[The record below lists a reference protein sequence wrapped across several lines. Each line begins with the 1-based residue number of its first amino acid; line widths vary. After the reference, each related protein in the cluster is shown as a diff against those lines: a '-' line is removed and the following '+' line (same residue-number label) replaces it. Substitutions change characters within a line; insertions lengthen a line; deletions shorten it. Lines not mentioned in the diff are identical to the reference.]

1 MSLRK
6 NIKIWWLVCGA
17 VGLFLLL
24 IVACNVGVMWNAK
37 GRTFED
43 ISNAPTT
50 LSALVLGTSPITP
63 RGIHNGSFDNRIKA
77 ASELYKAGKV
87 KKLIVSGGD
96 YKAIEKYGCDE
107 PKAMRNSLI
116 ANGVKPEDIFMDY
129 EGTTTLRSLAKLK
142 SYYGYSDTIT
152 IISQGYHNQRA
163 LAMADRLGLPAVA
176 FDADVPPSRLYKVKN
191 YARESLA
198 RVKMLYSLFLLSP
211 PSALSFSSDDMD
223 EFDNFITQDKIYL
236 SSGTRCQ
243 ILEKVL
249 EDYPMAKQPE
259 MLELKNLLCHY
270 INKNN
275 ESLSYLKGIYE
286 DSTLN
291 LLLTQEQKMI
301 DALINSKL
309 NFLSYHWDKGNGVRD
324 ASHEGYFEVIFE
336 LMNLVNGSLE
346 ALCSTDLTQDEVS
359 FRIDDK
365 AFKKSYKEMR
375 ENVCGC
381 NQLPFEIEPQDLN
394 IKNKAREALD
404 KEMMIWQEWMDL
416 RDKISQLLPHQQRSK
431 YQESSNNIRIHQ
443 YMQLKNEYMGYG
455 YYGDEVEKNLI
466 TSNTIPEKLLN
477 LSCYTE
483 SWNRFYKRNYQ

>member
-1 MSLRK
+1 MQ
-6 NIKIWWLVCGA
+6 IKKKKLLGFLCGA
-17 VGLFLLL
+17 VGLILLL
-24 IVACNVGVMWNAK
+24 IVSCNVGVMWNAK
-37 GRTFED
+37 GRSFND
-43 ISNAPTT
+43 VSNAPTT

-77 ASELYKAGKV
+77 ASELYKASKV
-87 KKLIVSGGD
+87 KKLIVSGGN
-96 YKAIEKYGCDE
+96 YTATERFGCDE
-107 PKAMRNSLI
+107 PKAMRDSLI
-116 ANGVKPEDIFMDY
+116 SNGVSPEDIFMDY

-198 RVKMLYSLFLLSP
+198 RVKMLYSLFLLAP
-211 PSALSFSSDDMD
+211 PSSLSFSSDDME
-223 EFDNFITQDKIYL
+223 EFDNFIAQDKIYL
-236 SSGTRCQ
+236 SSGIRCQ
-243 ILEKVL
+243 MIEKIL

-346 ALCSTDLTQDEVS
+346 SLCSPEKTQDEPS
-359 FRIDDK
+359 IDDK
-365 AFKKSYKEMR
+365 AFKKAYKELR
-375 ENVCGC
+375 ENVCGF
-381 NQLPFEIEPQDLN
+381 NQMPYEMGQQDLS
-394 IKNKAREALD
+394 IKNKAQEALD
-404 KEMMIWQEWMDL
+404 KEMMLWQEWMAL
-416 RDKISQLLPHQQRSK
+416 RDKISQFLPHQQRSK

-443 YMQLKNEYMGYG
+443 YRQLKNEYMGYG

-483 SWNRFYKRNYQ
+483 SWNMFYKRNYQ

>member
-1 MSLRK
+1 MQKK
-6 NIKIWWLVCGA
+6 NKKLWWLLCG
-17 VGLFLLL
+17 VLGLILLL
-24 IVACNVGVMWNAK
+24 IAACNVGVIWNAK
-37 GRTFED
+37 ERTFND
-43 ISNAPTT
+43 VSNAPTT

-96 YKAIEKYGCDE
+96 YTATEKFGCDE
-107 PKAMRNSLI
+107 PKAMRDSLI
-116 ANGVKPEDIFMDY
+116 ANGVNPEDIFMDY
-129 EGTTTLRSLAKLK
+129 EGTTTLRSLVKLK

-198 RVKMLYSLFLLSP
+198 RVKMVYSLFLLTP
-211 PSALSFSSDDMD
+211 PSSLSFSSDDKK
-223 EFDNFITQDKIYL
+223 EFDNFISQDKIYL
-236 SSGTRCQ
+236 SSGIRCQ
-243 ILEKVL
+243 MIEKVL
-249 EDYPMAKQPE
+249 EDYPIDQQSE
-259 MLELKNLLCHY
+259 MGILKNALTQSVEKSREY
-270 INKNN
+270 IKQFNNKQ
-275 ESLSYLKGIYE
+275 ESNTIYP
-286 DSTLN
+286 
-291 LLLTQEQKMI
+291 LLLQEQTLI
-301 DALINSKL
+301 DDLINTKL
-309 NFLSYHWDKGNGVRD
+309 NFLSYHWDKGKGIRD
-324 ASHEGYFEVIFE
+324 ATHEGYFEVILE

-346 ALCSTDLTQDEVS
+346 ALCSTGLTQDEPS

-365 AFKKSYKEMR
+365 AFKKVYKDMR
-375 ENVCGC
+375 KNVCGF

-394 IKNKAREALD
+394 IKNKAQEALD

-443 YMQLKNEYMGYG
+443 YRQLKNEYMGYG

-466 TSNTIPEKLLN
+466 TLNTSPEKLLN
-477 LSCYTE
+477 LPCYTE
-483 SWNRFYKRNYQ
+483 SWNSFYGKQYH